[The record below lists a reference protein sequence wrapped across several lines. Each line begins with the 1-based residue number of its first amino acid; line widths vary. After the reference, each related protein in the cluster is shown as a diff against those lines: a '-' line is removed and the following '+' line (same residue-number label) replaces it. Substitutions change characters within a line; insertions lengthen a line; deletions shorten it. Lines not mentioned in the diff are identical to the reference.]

1 MDVTE
6 LSDQQALR
14 QLRAE
19 YQRMETKLQMAQQ
32 QLAALLWCHGPL
44 ALPVDKKHI
53 PKDLRINQRRD
64 GKNVVLSAIMT
75 TARVIA

>member
-1 MDVTE
+1 MELNEVT
-6 LSDQQALR
+6 DQQALR

-19 YQRMETKLQMAQQ
+19 IQRMETRLQMAQQ
-32 QLAALLWCHGPL
+32 QLAAILWCHGPL

-53 PKDLRINQRRD
+53 PNELRVNQRRD

-75 TARVIA
+75 TARVVA